1 MYAWQEEAHRVP
13 ATQGL
18 RPALAH
24 ADVVELPLV
33 LEDDEVLD
41 RLLDGPVAVDPRGL
55 EEVDLLRAAQGG
67 DAVVDALAEA
77 LQSAGEAISQ
87 AMRRAG
93 AARRR
98 TSCRH

>member
-41 RLLDGPVAVDPRGL
+41 GLFNGPVAVHPRGL
-55 EEVDLLRAAQGG
+55 EEVDLLRTAQSSN
-67 DAVVDALAEA
+67 AVVDALAEA
-77 LQSAGEAISQ
+77 LQSARETMSLAT
-87 AMRRAG
+87 R
-93 AARRR
+93 
-98 TSCRH
+98 